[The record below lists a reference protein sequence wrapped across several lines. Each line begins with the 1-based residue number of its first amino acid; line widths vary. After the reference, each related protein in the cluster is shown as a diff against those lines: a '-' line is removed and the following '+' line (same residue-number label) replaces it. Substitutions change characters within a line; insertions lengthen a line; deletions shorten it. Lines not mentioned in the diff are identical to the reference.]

1 MSTPNR
7 EIRPAEI
14 RATKHNRR
22 VDVGPFATF
31 CFESYQTMW
40 WQVHE
45 MQRIEGGG
53 AAQLAGELEAF
64 NPVIPMG
71 RELVATLM
79 FEIGDPVRRAR
90 ELSRLGSVE
99 ATVTITIDGA
109 QSAASAETDA
119 ERTTAS
125 GRTSSVHFVR
135 FPLRLSQAAA
145 LKRPG
150 AEVRLAIGHPAYR
163 HIAQLAE
170 ATRAELANDLD

>member
-1 MSTPNR
+1 MSTANR
-7 EIRPAEI
+7 EIRPADILPMAEFKRIRDRKYADI

-22 VDVGPFATF
+22 VDVGPF
-31 CFESYQTMW
+31 
-40 WQVHE
+40 
-45 MQRIEGGG
+45 
-53 AAQLAGELEAF
+53 
-64 NPVIPMG
+64 
-71 RELVATLM
+71 ATLM

-90 ELSRLGSVE
+90 ELSRLGGVE
-99 ATVTITIDGA
+99 ATVTITIDG
-109 QSAASAETDA
+109 E
-119 ERTTAS
+119 ERTTDA
-125 GRTSSVHFVR
+125 GRTSSVHFVC

>member
-1 MSTPNR
+1 MSTANR
-7 EIRPAEI
+7 EIRPADILPMAEFERIRDRKYADI

-22 VDVGPFATF
+22 VDVGPF
-31 CFESYQTMW
+31 
-40 WQVHE
+40 
-45 MQRIEGGG
+45 
-53 AAQLAGELEAF
+53 
-64 NPVIPMG
+64 
-71 RELVATLM
+71 ATLM

-125 GRTSSVHFVR
+125 GRTSSVHFVS

-145 LKRPG
+145 LQRPG